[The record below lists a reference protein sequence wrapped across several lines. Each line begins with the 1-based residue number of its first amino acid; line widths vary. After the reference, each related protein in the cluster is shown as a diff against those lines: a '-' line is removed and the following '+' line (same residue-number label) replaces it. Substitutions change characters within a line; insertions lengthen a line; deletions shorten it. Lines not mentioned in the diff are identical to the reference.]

1 MVTHNYLKDT
11 MCFGICFGISSIY
24 EDIKTN
30 LDILNIDM
38 ITKKRLKEIEKGEP
52 WKPTLSEKIKD
63 KVDSYKAEN
72 ESPKE
77 EAGAEEMTAEEKEAA
92 EEKKAE
98 SSEKDEKAEIIASE
112 AVFREAEE
120 QDEADGIHQFS
131 DDMLDEN
138 IDRAIEALPYVDP
151 LKVKLTL
158 LSILYI
164 GYVITPEQIYKR
176 INGKNCMSEL
186 EIVNTIVYFYSKT
199 TFYPAASRL
208 MINEVFDK
216 VKDLVSIIN
225 YESSYNE
232 LSENEAL
239 TEIFT
244 RTRELLTEF
253 DKKVKEAQHDDHE
266 PEIPIMF
273 INGNLDFTKPQGLS
287 KQVVNQITKAFG
299 ETLNGY
305 SYQFNRINDLIEL
318 IIYNTGRMDSYLIDP
333 GTIIGN
339 GYNLIHPVGNIR
351 QFINLKH
358 KDIVAK
364 ILSNKLYMLNFEEL
378 QRISN
383 DMFTNTSIYAMVDMS
398 KGPEFLPKL
407 SQEEFY
413 KLGMKLSFVY
423 NLPWSSNNGL
433 DGKIPM
439 SRLRFRSFKSV
450 DDFVLVSDDKCKSP
464 LAYTTFN
471 IITQGLVIKVSEN
484 KVVVK
489 CGDDYNQ
496 TYEIKNYNE
505 M

>member
-1 MVTHNYLKDT
+1 MLSHNYLKDT
-11 MCFGICFGISSIY
+11 MSFGICFGISSIY

-30 LDILNIDM
+30 LDILNIEM

-63 KVDSYKAEN
+63 KVDSYKAEK

-77 EAGAEEMTAEEKEAA
+77 EAGAEKMTEETVTDSAEKVS
-92 EEKKAE
+92 EEQN
-98 SSEKDEKAEIIASE
+98 EKAEMVASE
-112 AVFREAEE
+112 AVFREAEAQNE
-120 QDEADGIHQFS
+120 MDGIYAFS
-131 DDMLDEN
+131 DDMLDNN
-138 IDRAIEALPYVDP
+138 IDEAITALPYVDP
-151 LKVKLTL
+151 VKVKLTL
-158 LSILYI
+158 LSILYV

-176 INGKNCMSEL
+176 INGKNSMSEL

-199 TFYPAASRL
+199 TFYPAANRL

-225 YESSYNE
+225 FESSYNE
-232 LSENEAL
+232 LSKNEAL

-244 RTRELLTEF
+244 KTRDLLTEF
-253 DKKVKEAQHDDHE
+253 DKKVKEANHDE
-266 PEIPIMF
+266 REAEVPIMF
-273 INGNLDFTKPQGLS
+273 INGNLDFTKPQGLT

-318 IIYNTGRMDSYLIDP
+318 VIYNNGRMDSYLIDP

-339 GYNLIHPVGNIR
+339 GYNMIHPDGNFSR
-351 QFINLKH
+351 FINLKH
-358 KDIVAK
+358 KDIIAK
-364 ILSNKLYMLNFEEL
+364 ILQNKQYMLNFEEL
-378 QRISN
+378 QRIGN
-383 DMFTNTSIYAMVDMS
+383 DMFTNTFIYKMIDMS

-413 KLGMKLSFVY
+413 KLGLKLSFVL
-423 NLPWSSNNGL
+423 NLPWSSNGL

-464 LAYTTFN
+464 LAYTTYN
-471 IITQGLVIKVSEN
+471 VITPGLVVKVAED

-489 CGDDYNQ
+489 CGEDYTE
-496 TYEIKNYNE
+496 TYEIKNYKE